1 METEL
6 KHTCE
11 RLKYEE
17 TSHDCTRR
25 AAKATIRQHVESLNI
40 AREDAISK
48 LQRHE
53 RNAKTRVW
61 REKFGLNALGSA
73 FAAYRSRC
81 RKDMVGL
88 TKRCMKRVEMSRV
101 KRRQAQVQNDRKIAD
116 MTAKHKAAT
125 DSLLARYRQQCRR
138 TWCSSAKRE
147 NFIISHFIISHFHV
161 LITIRRI

>member
-6 KHTCE
+6 KHTYE

-25 AAKATIRQHVESLNI
+25 AAKATIRQHVESLNM

-88 TKRCMKRVEMSRV
+88 TKRCMKRGEMSRM
-101 KRRQAQVQNDRKIAD
+101 KRRQAQVQKIGRA
-116 MTAKHKAAT
+116 
-125 DSLLARYRQQCRR
+125 
-138 TWCSSAKRE
+138 
-147 NFIISHFIISHFHV
+147 HV
-161 LITIRRI
+161 